1 MREVPSATSPILP
14 GRTIGV
20 LGGGQ
25 LGRMMALEAR
35 RMGYRV
41 VALDP
46 DPMCPC
52 AGVVNTLILGALD
65 DVDAGRRLAEQCE
78 VLTMDTEHVPA
89 DTLDL
94 LSEHVLIRPDPAI
107 YRIIQDR
114 QTQKRFLDSLGLPVA
129 TWAPANTPAERA
141 AALVITGPDAVLKTR
156 RSGYDGKGQAR
167 IRPGDDVEEAA
178 ARIGHQPAVLE
189 AFVPFERELSVLLA
203 RGVTGELRIWPIAE
217 NAHRDH
223 ILHTTVM
230 PARIPPTVA
239 ARAAEIARA
248 LAEGLDLV
256 GVMAVELFHL
266 GGDTLLVNEIAPRT
280 HNSGHATWGA
290 CATSQF
296 AQQVRAVCGLPLG
309 DPSLLRPGVMLNLLG
324 DLWGR
329 GAPDWRL
336 VLDHSNAD
344 LHLYGKM
351 KARTGRKM
359 GHALFLHE
367 DVHAALAQ
375 AEAVHGALSAAAS

>member
-1 MREVPSATSPILP
+1 MREGASTSRPILP
-14 GRTIGV
+14 PRTIGV

-52 AGVVNTLILGALD
+52 AGVVNTLLLGALD
-65 DVDAGRRLAEQCE
+65 DVDAGRQLAEQCE

-89 DTLDL
+89 DALDL
-94 LSEHVLIRPDPAI
+94 LSEHVLIRPNPSI

-114 QTQKRFLDSLGLPVA
+114 QTQKSFLDGLGLPVA
-129 TWAPANTPAERA
+129 IWAPANTPEERA
-141 AALVITGPDAVLKTR
+141 AAIARTGPDAVLKTR

-189 AFVPFERELSVLLA
+189 AFVPFARELSVLLA
-203 RGVTGELRIWPIAE
+203 RGVTGELRVWPVAE

-223 ILHTTVM
+223 ILHTTVT

-266 GGDTLLVNEIAPRT
+266 ADDALLVNEIAPRT

-296 AQQVRAVCGLPLG
+296 AQQVRAICGLPLG

-324 DLWGR
+324 DLWAQGP
-329 GAPDWRL
+329 PDWRL
-336 VLDHSNAD
+336 VLEHPDAA

-351 KARTGRKM
+351 KARIGRKM
-359 GHALFLHE
+359 GHAIFLDE
-367 DVHAALAQ
+367 DVEAALAR
-375 AEAVHGALSAAAS
+375 AEAVHQALTARAS